1 MAPERFIVIYL
12 YFRGNM
18 YEINIEPVEKP
29 KSKVEKSRE
38 LLDTMLDVMSSIENM
53 DDAGF
58 VLRMKL
64 LNNVEF
70 LVDELMDLHQHDK

>member
-1 MAPERFIVIYL
+1 MAPEHFIVIYL

>member
-1 MAPERFIVIYL
+1 MAPERFIVIYFYL
-12 YFRGNM
+12 GDNM

-29 KSKVEKSRE
+29 KSKIEKSRE

>member
-1 MAPERFIVIYL
+1 MASEHFISFNF
-12 YFRGNM
+12 YFRIIM
-18 YEINIEPVEKP
+18 YQIDIEPVEKP
-29 KSKVEKSRE
+29 KSKEEKSRE

-70 LVDELMDLHQHDK
+70 LVDELMDLHQTGK

>member
-1 MAPERFIVIYL
+1 
-12 YFRGNM
+12 M

>member
-1 MAPERFIVIYL
+1 
-12 YFRGNM
+12 M
-18 YEINIEPVEKP
+18 YQIDIEPVEKP
-29 KSKVEKSRE
+29 KSKEEKSRE

-53 DDAGF
+53 DDVGF

-70 LVDELMDLHQHDK
+70 LVDELMDLHQMGK

>member
-1 MAPERFIVIYL
+1 
-12 YFRGNM
+12 M

-29 KSKVEKSRE
+29 KSKIEKSRE

>member
-1 MAPERFIVIYL
+1 
-12 YFRGNM
+12 M

-70 LVDELMDLHQHDK
+70 LVDELMDLHQHEK

>member
-1 MAPERFIVIYL
+1 
-12 YFRGNM
+12 M

-29 KSKVEKSRE
+29 KSKIEKSRE

-70 LVDELMDLHQHDK
+70 LVDELMDLHQHEK